1 MCDRSLFIAACLKM
15 AASKVVY
22 LRAWLW
28 MNGVFSMNRASATR
42 RIARIGFAPVL
53 LWLAAEVGIANAQT
67 GAPME
72 APAKLN
78 AVDFNFVGQ
87 ANLGAPFQ
95 VDSGRLAEKKG
106 GSTAIRNYAHPMV
119 TSHIPVADALT
130 AILQRKNIIPSNTL
144 LHGAYDAMISTLKA
158 DHRAAFD
165 RDYVNGQVEY
175 QKGNAALFRQEIEN
189 GSDPE
194 LKQFASQTLPK
205 IEDHLQRALRLAGA
219 SSGDSASN

>member
-1 MCDRSLFIAACLKM
+1 MKM

-205 IEDHLQRALRLAGA
+205 IEDHLQQALRLAGA

>member
-1 MCDRSLFIAACLKM
+1 
-15 AASKVVY
+15 VV
-22 LRAWLW
+22 
-28 MNGVFSMNRASATR
+28 GC
-42 RIARIGFAPVL
+42 
-53 LWLAAEVGIANAQT
+53 EVGIANAQT

-130 AILQRKNIIPSNTL
+130 AILNGK
-144 LHGAYDAMISTLKA
+144 IS
-158 DHRAAFD
+158 
-165 RDYVNGQVEY
+165 
-175 QKGNAALFRQEIEN
+175 FRQ
-189 GSDPE
+189 
-194 LKQFASQTLPK
+194 T
-205 IEDHLQRALRLAGA
+205 RCCTALMTR
-219 SSGDSASN
+219 

>member
-1 MCDRSLFIAACLKM
+1 M
-15 AASKVVY
+15 Y
-22 LRAWLW
+22 
-28 MNGVFSMNRASATR
+28 RASATR
-42 RIARIGFAPVL
+42 RIARFGFAPVL
-53 LWLAAEVGIANAQT
+53 LSLAAVIGIANAQT

-72 APAKLN
+72 APATLN

-95 VDSGRLAEKKG
+95 VNSGRLAEKKG
-106 GSTAIRNYAHPMV
+106 GSADIRNYAHLMV

-130 AILQRKNIIPSNTL
+130 AILQRKNVTPSNTL
-144 LHGAYDAMISTLKA
+144 LHGAYDAMISTLNA